1 MATPDLAT
9 NLLALRGDSEA
20 LVNLLREPVNKALT
34 GRHAAY
40 EVRVEAIGRVGEVLV
55 SITGSK
61 GRLPLIFGQ
70 EELEPGYVSRVIQ
83 DAVDRFA
90 L

>member
-1 MATPDLAT
+1 MASPT
-9 NLLALRGDSEA
+9 NLLQVRGDSEA
-20 LVNLLREPVNKALT
+20 LIDLLKGPLDKALV
-34 GRHAAY
+34 GRRSFY
-40 EVRVEAIGRVGEVLV
+40 DVRVEAVGRVGEVLV

-61 GRLPLIFGQ
+61 GRLPLLFGK
-70 EELEPGYVSRVIQ
+70 EELEPGYVSRVVQ

>member
-1 MATPDLAT
+1 MASPTS
-9 NLLALRGDSEA
+9 LLQVRGDSEA
-20 LVNLLREPVNKALT
+20 LIDLLREPLNKALI
-34 GRHAAY
+34 GRQSCY
-40 EVRVEAIGRVGEVLV
+40 DVRVEVVGRVGEVLV

-61 GRLPLIFGQ
+61 GRLPLLFGQ

-83 DAVDRFA
+83 AAVDRFA

>member
-1 MATPDLAT
+1 MATPDVAV

-20 LVNLLREPVNKALT
+20 LIDRLREPVNKALT
-34 GRHAAY
+34 GRQAAY
-40 EVRVEAIGRVGEVLV
+40 DVRVEAVGRVGEVLV

-61 GRLPLIFGQ
+61 GRLPLLFGQ

-83 DAVDRFA
+83 DAIDRFA